1 MGKGGANRETAAAER
16 SLVGVDGPHLVTAEE
31 AAVFCRVTPKV
42 LRNWRG
48 RGEGPPWI
56 KLGRRVVYRRESV
69 LDWLAQRE
77 ISGGRKRA
85 TKTLKITAAPYKYNT
100 ALYQVT
106 MPFFSTHTGKKE
118 RPKKVA
124 PASCKTADEAI
135 RWGEGERNRIMKS
148 MGKGKEVA
156 PTPIVM
162 PVQNTTIKKTK
173 TKEDTFSDV
182 WQKFKLEH
190 VELQKPATQAQYKT
204 MWNRWFLPAFGSKP
218 IDIVSEDDVAAF
230 RIDLSAKL
238 ERTSANVVLGKLA
251 KFWKWAKRR
260 KIITAFPEIE
270 RFKVGKEPDLKV
282 YSDAEMNALV
292 TAAKGI
298 GAQHEVIILL
308 ALDAGLRVSE
318 ICALEWGD
326 VDFST
331 GVINVQHNL
340 SCGVP
345 ETPKGGPGSVG
356 MSKRL
361 ASALA
366 KCKTSGDTHVLQGKR
381 TPHAVTWA
389 VNQAQEHAG
398 LEKTGPH
405 YLRHCCLSFVAR
417 NTKDP
422 HKVKDH
428 ARHARLTTTER
439 YMHVAT
445 LERKVET
452 AALFDGPPVSQAGK
466 QRGKKRKAAEAA

>member
-1 MGKGGANRETAAAER
+1 
-16 SLVGVDGPHLVTAEE
+16 
-31 AAVFCRVTPKV
+31 
-42 LRNWRG
+42 
-48 RGEGPPWI
+48 
-56 KLGRRVVYRRESV
+56 
-69 LDWLAQRE
+69 
-77 ISGGRKRA
+77 
-85 TKTLKITAAPYKYNT
+85 
-100 ALYQVT
+100 
-106 MPFFSTHTGKKE
+106 
-118 RPKKVA
+118 
-124 PASCKTADEAI
+124 
-135 RWGEGERNRIMKS
+135 
-148 MGKGKEVA
+148 
-156 PTPIVM
+156 
-162 PVQNTTIKKTK
+162 
-173 TKEDTFSDV
+173 
-182 WQKFKLEH
+182 
-190 VELQKPATQAQYKT
+190 
-204 MWNRWFLPAFGSKP
+204 
-218 IDIVSEDDVAAF
+218 
-230 RIDLSAKL
+230 
-238 ERTSANVVLGKLA
+238 
-251 KFWKWAKRR
+251 
-260 KIITAFPEIE
+260 
-270 RFKVGKEPDLKV
+270 
-282 YSDAEMNALV
+282 
-292 TAAKGI
+292 
-298 GAQHEVIILL
+298 
-308 ALDAGLRVSE
+308 
-318 ICALEWGD
+318 
-326 VDFST
+326 
-331 GVINVQHNL
+331 VQHNL